1 MSFKNRLTLF
11 IVFFTTILI
20 VIHQWIHV
28 IPDEVQW
35 IFFSSVLILVGIP
48 HGALDHLVD
57 QKIQES
63 NQANFSHWKFHL
75 KYLFTIALYI
85 FIWELF
91 PVISFVFFLLISAF
105 HFGETDLSIP
115 SDSFQSLF
123 LQVLYGTL
131 LLLIFLF
138 VYKNNARLFES
149 ETKSFSAF
157 IHSGLSWMQHSFF
170 IWIAMFL
177 FFAFTLV
184 YLFYMPGQWQSLFM
198 IAGRLLFVY
207 ISSVYLPFPV
217 SFAIYFGLWHS
228 LLSLSNIK
236 TFMSDGERVEISW
249 LQLLRKAAP
258 LALVSIAGLI
268 ALAFIFVQFYHT
280 KFYMLSLF
288 VGVSV
293 LTLPHQHIMS
303 NMYKLIRKQ

>member
-1 MSFKNRLTLF
+1 MSFKSRLSLY
-11 IVFFTTILI
+11 IILFTTILI
-20 VIHQWIHV
+20 VIQQWIHA
-28 IPDEVQW
+28 IPEDIQW
-35 IFFSSVLILVGIP
+35 FFFGSVLLLFGIP
-48 HGALDHLVD
+48 HGALDHLVN
-57 QKIQES
+57 QKLKES
-63 NQANFSHWKFHL
+63 GQSTYSPWRFHL
-75 KYLFTIALYI
+75 QYLTIMAVYMVL
-85 FIWELF
+85 WKVF
-91 PVISFVFFLLISAF
+91 PVLSFVLFLAISTF
-105 HFGETDLSIP
+105 HFGETDLSMP
-115 SDSFQSLF
+115 SGSFQSLF

-138 VYKNNARLFES
+138 VYKDNARVFES

-177 FFAFTLV
+177 FFAFTLF